1 MNPSRDELR
10 ERLRQHLTCK
20 KGFRTESK
28 SLFLTSNE
36 NTMRDY
42 CTSKRKEIQ
51 LLKQFTKADRII
63 TSGLS
68 ISEL

>member
-1 MNPSRDELR
+1 M
-10 ERLRQHLTCK
+10 
-20 KGFRTESK
+20 
-28 SLFLTSNE
+28 FLTSNE